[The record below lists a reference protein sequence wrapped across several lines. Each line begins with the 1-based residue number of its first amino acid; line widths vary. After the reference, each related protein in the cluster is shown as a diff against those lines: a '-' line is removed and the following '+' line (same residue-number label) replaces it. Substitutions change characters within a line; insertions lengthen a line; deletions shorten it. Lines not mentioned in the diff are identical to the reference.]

1 MLLCLLATTLALAV
15 SFDCFCDSKANMPTP
30 SNKWLW
36 PFCNISN
43 SPIWRTAV
51 MHTGQRILVVDDLEM
66 ATDNIIRILKDA
78 NYTDIDCLHNA
89 ASALSALR
97 QKEYNLV
104 ITDAQMEPITGS
116 ELTRLVRAD
125 GLSKVK
131 IILIGLFGG
140 DDKALLDGA
149 DAYITKPFEP
159 RDLKEKVADVLS
171 TVAQLASGWRTWDM
185 LLMRIGLLRSL
196 VQPSLS
202 SSSFNTLSVL
212 FRKYAGSIP
221 AVSVQLSVWGISSAE
236 NR

>member
-1 MLLCLLATTLALAV
+1 
-15 SFDCFCDSKANMPTP
+15 
-30 SNKWLW
+30 
-36 PFCNISN
+36 
-43 SPIWRTAV
+43 
-51 MHTGQRILVVDDLEM
+51 MHTGQRILVVDDLQI
-66 ATDNIIRILKDA
+66 ATDNVIRILKDA

-171 TVAQLASGWRTWDM
+171 TVAQLASG
-185 LLMRIGLLRSL
+185 
-196 VQPSLS
+196 
-202 SSSFNTLSVL
+202 
-212 FRKYAGSIP
+212 
-221 AVSVQLSVWGISSAE
+221 
-236 NR
+236 

>member
-1 MLLCLLATTLALAV
+1 
-15 SFDCFCDSKANMPTP
+15 
-30 SNKWLW
+30 
-36 PFCNISN
+36 
-43 SPIWRTAV
+43 

-171 TVAQLASGWRTWDM
+171 TVAQLASG
-185 LLMRIGLLRSL
+185 
-196 VQPSLS
+196 
-202 SSSFNTLSVL
+202 
-212 FRKYAGSIP
+212 
-221 AVSVQLSVWGISSAE
+221 
-236 NR
+236 

>member
-1 MLLCLLATTLALAV
+1 
-15 SFDCFCDSKANMPTP
+15 
-30 SNKWLW
+30 
-36 PFCNISN
+36 
-43 SPIWRTAV
+43 

-116 ELTRLVRAD
+116 ELTRLMRAD
-125 GLSKVK
+125 GLSKIK

-149 DAYITKPFEP
+149 DAYVTKPFEP
-159 RDLKEKVADVLS
+159 RDLQEKVADVLS
-171 TVAQLASGWRTWDM
+171 TVAQLASG
-185 LLMRIGLLRSL
+185 
-196 VQPSLS
+196 
-202 SSSFNTLSVL
+202 
-212 FRKYAGSIP
+212 
-221 AVSVQLSVWGISSAE
+221 
-236 NR
+236 

>member
-1 MLLCLLATTLALAV
+1 
-15 SFDCFCDSKANMPTP
+15 
-30 SNKWLW
+30 
-36 PFCNISN
+36 
-43 SPIWRTAV
+43 

-116 ELTRLVRAD
+116 ELTRLMRAD

-171 TVAQLASGWRTWDM
+171 TVAQLASG
-185 LLMRIGLLRSL
+185 
-196 VQPSLS
+196 
-202 SSSFNTLSVL
+202 
-212 FRKYAGSIP
+212 
-221 AVSVQLSVWGISSAE
+221 
-236 NR
+236 

>member
-1 MLLCLLATTLALAV
+1 
-15 SFDCFCDSKANMPTP
+15 
-30 SNKWLW
+30 
-36 PFCNISN
+36 
-43 SPIWRTAV
+43 
-51 MHTGQRILVVDDLEM
+51 MHTGQRILVVDDLEI

-116 ELTRLVRAD
+116 ELTRLMRAD

-171 TVAQLASGWRTWDM
+171 TVAQLASG
-185 LLMRIGLLRSL
+185 
-196 VQPSLS
+196 
-202 SSSFNTLSVL
+202 
-212 FRKYAGSIP
+212 
-221 AVSVQLSVWGISSAE
+221 
-236 NR
+236 

>member
-1 MLLCLLATTLALAV
+1 
-15 SFDCFCDSKANMPTP
+15 
-30 SNKWLW
+30 
-36 PFCNISN
+36 
-43 SPIWRTAV
+43 

-66 ATDNIIRILKDA
+66 ATDNVIRILKDA

-116 ELTRLVRAD
+116 ELTRLMRAD

-171 TVAQLASGWRTWDM
+171 TVAQLASG
-185 LLMRIGLLRSL
+185 
-196 VQPSLS
+196 
-202 SSSFNTLSVL
+202 
-212 FRKYAGSIP
+212 
-221 AVSVQLSVWGISSAE
+221 
-236 NR
+236 

>member
-1 MLLCLLATTLALAV
+1 
-15 SFDCFCDSKANMPTP
+15 
-30 SNKWLW
+30 
-36 PFCNISN
+36 
-43 SPIWRTAV
+43 

-66 ATDNIIRILKDA
+66 ATDNVIRILKDA

-149 DAYITKPFEP
+149 DAYVTKPFEP

-171 TVAQLASGWRTWDM
+171 TVAQLASG
-185 LLMRIGLLRSL
+185 
-196 VQPSLS
+196 
-202 SSSFNTLSVL
+202 
-212 FRKYAGSIP
+212 
-221 AVSVQLSVWGISSAE
+221 
-236 NR
+236 

>member
-1 MLLCLLATTLALAV
+1 
-15 SFDCFCDSKANMPTP
+15 
-30 SNKWLW
+30 
-36 PFCNISN
+36 
-43 SPIWRTAV
+43 
-51 MHTGQRILVVDDLEM
+51 MHTGQRILVVDDLEI

-116 ELTRLVRAD
+116 ELTRLMRAD

-140 DDKALLDGA
+140 GDKALLDGA

-171 TVAQLASGWRTWDM
+171 TVAQLASG
-185 LLMRIGLLRSL
+185 
-196 VQPSLS
+196 
-202 SSSFNTLSVL
+202 
-212 FRKYAGSIP
+212 
-221 AVSVQLSVWGISSAE
+221 
-236 NR
+236 